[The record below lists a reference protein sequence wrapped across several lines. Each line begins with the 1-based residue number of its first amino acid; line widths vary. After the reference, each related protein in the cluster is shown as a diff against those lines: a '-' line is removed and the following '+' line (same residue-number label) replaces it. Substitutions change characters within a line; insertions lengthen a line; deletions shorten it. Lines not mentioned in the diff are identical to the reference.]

1 MCGDDRG
8 ADPRT
13 ALKGSC
19 RGTACA
25 LGWARYK
32 SNVRFVLMSK
42 LAKNMDAN
50 APALVDTGKS
60 PFVIEYLMVMSSG
73 LRHMAYM
80 DDAGKWR
87 DAYNRRELPGPVKV
101 LG

>member
-1 MCGDDRG
+1 
-8 ADPRT
+8 
-13 ALKGSC
+13 
-19 RGTACA
+19 
-25 LGWARYK
+25 
-32 SNVRFVLMSK
+32 MSK

-87 DAYNRRELPGPVKV
+87 DAYN
-101 LG
+101 